1 MKTYIYS
8 ALVAALTLTS
18 HAVASR
24 LTNVSLTFENGSTVA
39 KVDIEG
45 QIRFTHQAEIPK
57 NGKPDRMILDVIGVT
72 NDFETKSFTQLP
84 VCGVTGIRTS
94 QYAVMPE
101 KVVRLVFD
109 MTKAPVYRVESDH
122 SSIRVIFTDNSV
134 KPFAT
139 WMAITKGASRSVE
152 PKPAPRPI
160 AVSDKGVP
168 PAPATTPVATA
179 TTQNKNIEQDR
190 QSSLASKGTPSSRQ
204 TSKTPTSP
212 VAEKPKT
219 APATQLT
226 ADNKPIPATPPTA
239 TGGSKPAVAVASAP
253 SAVQPSPRTATVTP
267 TPDKPK
273 SDIAS
278 QQKGDAKPS
287 STSSPNAVAAT
298 QPIVVARESK
308 AASPAVAP
316 TQTIPA
322 QPKVE
327 FSSTPDHESD
337 DVATTNKPDSKPSS
351 AIAKNE
357 SKPAPADSPVPGS
370 SKSTTI
376 TSSST
381 PTTLTAK
388 SPTASPVTAS
398 TSKSATAP
406 DTKSQ
411 PSSSSP
417 VVAQNTS
424 PKVSVT
430 YTPDKSKADDKVESK
445 PPTTSII
452 ATNMTGKNS
461 EKNPEAPKP
470 TPASSTP
477 SATASTSLPLIGPLP
492 AAGPSQ
498 ISSTPTVVQ
507 NDSSSRSLAEGIA
520 ATDKRV
526 SDTVAEPAS
535 PAADETAALTP
546 TDTTKSTSRFRRSP
560 ELSSKIKGT
569 MIAEF
574 PKRLVI
580 KYDPGPNR
588 DPFATLADNT
598 RTYDSPVETR
608 IPNVE
613 GLKLVGIIQSNSGD
627 NRALFEDKKNYSY
640 ILKSGDRVLRGNV
653 LRVESDR
660 VYFQIFEYGWSR
672 TIALTIDDN
681 FGR

>member
-18 HAVASR
+18 HAAASR

-45 QIRFTHQAEIPK
+45 QIRFTHQTEIPK

-72 NDFETKSFTQLP
+72 NDFETKSFSQLP

-94 QYAVMPE
+94 QYAVTPE

-134 KPFAT
+134 KPFAAWT
-139 WMAITKGASRSVE
+139 AITKGTNHSTE
-152 PKPAPRPI
+152 PKPAPKPI
-160 AVSDKGVP
+160 AVSDKA
-168 PAPATTPVATA
+168 APSPSATTPVGTVA
-179 TTQNKNIEQDR
+179 TQNKNIEQDR
-190 QSSLASKGTPSSRQ
+190 QSSLASKGTPSAAPQ
-204 TSKTPTSP
+204 TSKTPSSTI
-212 VAEKPKT
+212 AEKPKSQT
-219 APATQLT
+219 TTPVSADSKSVPAKSPSTTTASKPTVAVSPNSAVTPSQARIAPA
-226 ADNKPIPATPPTA
+226 
-239 TGGSKPAVAVASAP
+239 S
-253 SAVQPSPRTATVTP
+253 P

-273 SDIAS
+273 SDS
-278 QQKGDAKPS
+278 KPPA
-287 STSSPNAVAAT
+287 TSSPT
-298 QPIVVARESK
+298 IVTAPGPKS
-308 AASPAVAP
+308 ASPALAQS
-316 TQTIPA
+316 QTTPA

-327 FSSTPDHESD
+327 YSSTSD
-337 DVATTNKPDSKPSS
+337 DETENAVPASKPKSGSS
-351 AIAKNE
+351 QPVTENT
-357 SKPAPADSPVPGS
+357 SKPAGGASPAIASAP
-370 SKSTTI
+370 TTAPKEQPT
-376 TSSST
+376 TSS
-381 PTTLTAK
+381 PGA
-388 SPTASPVTAS
+388 V
-398 TSKSATAP
+398 
-406 DTKSQ
+406 
-411 PSSSSP
+411 
-417 VVAQNTS
+417 QNPQS
-424 PKVSVT
+424 KVSVT
-430 YTPDKSKADDKVESK
+430 YSPDKPKAEDKVESK
-445 PPTTSII
+445 QPTAPVI

-461 EKNPEAPKP
+461 EKNPETPKP
-470 TPASSTP
+470 ASAGSTP
-477 SATASTSLPLIGPLP
+477 SAAASTSLPLVGPHP
-492 AAGPSQ
+492 AATPNQ
-498 ISSTPTVVQ
+498 ASSTPSIAK
-507 NDSSSRSLAEGIA
+507 NDSSSRSSIEGIA
-520 ATDKRV
+520 VTEEQM
-526 SDTVAEPAS
+526 SDTIAEQTS

-598 RTYDSPVETR
+598 RTYDSPVEAR

-640 ILKSGDRVLRGNV
+640 ILKSGDRVQRGNV